1 MATKKTKRSRS
12 SLTELRRVLGKTQV
26 EVAAAGGFH
35 QGDLSKLERRED
47 LGDVALTTLRRYVEA
62 LGGELR
68 IVALVR
74 GKEVELRGAD

>member
-1 MATKKTKRSRS
+1 MATKTNRWRST
-12 SLTELRRVLGKTQV
+12 LPELRRVLGKTQI

-47 LGDVALTTLRRYVEA
+47 LGDVTLNTLRRYVEA

-68 IVALVR
+68 LVAVVR